1 MTTLIAE
8 YEATKN
14 GQVIY
19 SGSLLVESEEN
30 DESVKDAVAQQLSSI
45 DLKYGGGVPDT
56 VTVNSWRTE

>member
-1 MTTLIAE
+1 MATLIAD
-8 YEATKN
+8 YEASKN

-19 SGSLLVESEEN
+19 SGSLLVEAEEN

-56 VTVNSWRTE
+56 VTVNSWHTE